1 MPYTKSE
8 LRDVD
13 FYNEF
18 VEKLRNNYKDEMK
31 KVVLPPSSGGTNS
44 RKDGVL
50 YSFEHYLTGLGI
62 EEVFVAQNAFHDFLE
77 GEDEEGEF
85 DAREGQ
91 YSKTEKLYPRYGH
104 GKLLNKVINREISEL
119 VTPPPAGGTLPE
131 GIKNGDRVTIES
143 DFVGGTLGHPLD
155 IWFIEDDKKRKY
167 QDKFAFF
174 SSAYSKSTIK
184 LRSKS
189 DIDSI
194 VDGEDITI
202 GWRGWPTDKG
212 SEGVF

>member
-1 MPYTKSE
+1 MPYTKQE
-8 LRDVD
+8 LENVD

-31 KVVLPPSSGGTNS
+31 KVVLPSSTSSGWTNS

-62 EEVFVAQNAFHDFLE
+62 EEVFVAPNAFHDFMYVANE
-77 GEDEEGEF
+77 Y

-91 YSKTEKLYPRYGH
+91 YSKTEELYPLYNH
-104 GKLLNKVINREISEL
+104 GELLDKVIDREISEL
-119 VTPPPAGGTLPE
+119 VTPPPTGGSLPD
-131 GIKNGDRVTIES
+131 GIKNGDRVAIES
-143 DFVGGTLGHPLD
+143 DFEGGELGHPLD

-174 SSAYSKSTIK
+174 SSGFSKSTIK

>member
-62 EEVFVAQNAFHDFLE
+62 EEVFVAPNAFHDFLE

-131 GIKNGDRVTIES
+131 GIKNGDRVAIAIAF
-143 DFVGGTLGHPLD
+143 DAGIAGDNVDVWL
-155 IWFIEDDKKRKY
+155 IEDDKKRKY
-167 QDKFAFF
+167 ETKFAFF
-174 SSAYSKSTIK
+174 TSVYSKSTIK
-184 LRSKS
+184 LISQS
-189 DIDSI
+189 DVDSI
-194 VDGEDITI
+194 VDGESIQI
-202 GWRGWPTDKG
+202 GWKTSTEG
-212 SEGVF
+212 SSNGRF

>member
-1 MPYTKSE
+1 MPYTKQE
-8 LRDVD
+8 LDKVD
-13 FYNEF
+13 FYQDFKED
-18 VEKLRNNYKDEMK
+18 LRNSYRDEMK
-31 KVVLPPSSGGTNS
+31 KVVLPSSIGWTNS
-44 RKDGVL
+44 RKNGVL
-50 YSFEHYLTGLGI
+50 YSFEHYLDRTGI
-62 EEVFVAQNAFHDFLE
+62 ELANVGHNEFHDFLE
-77 GEDEEGEF
+77 GENEAGEF

-194 VDGEDITI
+194 VDGETIQI
-202 GWRGWPTDKG
+202 GWKTSTDGSKKG
-212 SEGVF
+212 RF

>member
-1 MPYTKSE
+1 MPYTKQE
-8 LRDVD
+8 LENVD

-31 KVVLPPSSGGTNS
+31 KVVLPPPDGTNS

-62 EEVFVAQNAFHDFLE
+62 EEVFVAPNAFHDFMYVANE
-77 GEDEEGEF
+77 Y

-91 YSKTEKLYPRYGH
+91 YSKTEELYPLYNH
-104 GKLLNKVINREISEL
+104 GELLDKVIDREISEL
-119 VTPPPAGGTLPE
+119 VTPPPTGGSLPD
-131 GIKNGDRVTIES
+131 GIKNGDRVAIES
-143 DFVGGTLGHPLD
+143 DFEGGELGHPLD

-174 SSAYSKSTIK
+174 SSGFSKSTIK

-212 SEGVF
+212 SEGIY

>member
-31 KVVLPPSSGGTNS
+31 KVVLPPTNS

-50 YSFEHYLTGLGI
+50 YSFEHVFVPERGI
-62 EEVFVAQNAFHDFLE
+62 EEVFVAQNAFHDFMYVANE
-77 GEDEEGEF
+77 Y

-91 YSKTEKLYPRYGH
+91 YSKTEKLYPYYSH
-104 GKLLNKVINREISEL
+104 GKLLNRVIDREISEL

-184 LRSKS
+184 LISKS